1 MQKYYYHVTTEEN
14 TKEILKNGLIP
25 QIGEHSKI
33 VGETEK
39 AIYLCDKQSVPFWA
53 TLLDMPVVLRV
64 SVDENKIDEGQ
75 IYKYSEYMEMVVSH
89 SLPACNI
96 CRSGVST
103 ELSTERIQDL
113 ALSYID
119 TISLVCVNFARYI
132 TYINDNERKQEAQ
145 DNYDMVTTT
154 IKAMQFTLPH
164 VNFSLLSAKIVRDH
178 LHEMGDGGYTLC
190 DRYETGLDV
199 ELEGLRLYKLLDRH
213 ALATDETKWLY
224 KWLKK
229 TFPRRLRVDTG
240 GWTG

>member
-14 TKEILKNGLIP
+14 AKEILKNGLIP

-53 TLLDMPVVLRV
+53 TLLDMSVVLRV
-64 SVDENKIDEGQ
+64 SVDENEIDEGQ
-75 IYKYSEYMEMVVSH
+75 IYEYSNYIEMVVDH

-96 CRSGVST
+96 CRSNISS
-103 ELSTERIQDL
+103 ELSAEQMQDL
-113 ALSYID
+113 ALSYIN

-132 TYINDNERKQEAQ
+132 TYIDDEERRQEAQ

-154 IKAMQFTLPH
+154 IKTIQFTLPH
-164 VNFSLLSAKIVRDH
+164 VNFSLLSAKMIRDH

-190 DRYETGLDV
+190 DRYEPGWNDKW
-199 ELEGLRLYKLLDRH
+199 EGLRLYELLDRH
-213 ALATDETKWLY
+213 SLATDETKWLY

-229 TFPRRLRVDTG
+229 TFPKRLRVDTG